1 LAAFLGVP
9 QVDLDLRF
17 RAPQGRG
24 PAGIRNIIAV
34 ASGKGGVGK
43 STTAVNL
50 ALALEREGA
59 RVGLLDADI
68 YGPSQG
74 MMLGVASYAL
84 KAPARSQGP
93 LDPNRHT
100 AERVVRL
107 KQALERRGDYRS
119 SQATTSFYPPA
130 RDFLAFALAQPRGAA
145 LLTSPWGSVRQA
157 VRVAP
162 DPRLGLPTAAQRQ
175 AGIAAPALGADLGPG
190 QVPRDGRFAAHTYGA
205 LVYDRDDR
213 SGRYVLY
220 GIGRRGEQAV
230 LVGVAEGE
238 P

>member
-1 LAAFLGVP
+1 
-9 QVDLDLRF
+9 
-17 RAPQGRG
+17 
-24 PAGIRNIIAV
+24 
-34 ASGKGGVGK
+34 
-43 STTAVNL
+43 
-50 ALALEREGA
+50 
-59 RVGLLDADI
+59 
-68 YGPSQG
+68 
-74 MMLGVASYAL
+74 MLGVASYAL